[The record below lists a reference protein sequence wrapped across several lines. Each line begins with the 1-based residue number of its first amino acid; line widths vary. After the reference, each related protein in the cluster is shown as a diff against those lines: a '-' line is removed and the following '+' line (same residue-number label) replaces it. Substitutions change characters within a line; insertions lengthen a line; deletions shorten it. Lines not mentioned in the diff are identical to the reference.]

1 MLCKRGLSI
10 LLMVAMILSMFITTV
25 PTALAAN
32 TTNEELDYMYLK
44 NANGPSGVALGGI
57 GVGYYEIDPTGKFT
71 RNCVNNIH
79 KSFADKPNGFLVG
92 VWDGQ
97 TATRLQRDNT
107 TVYGMKGYTDS
118 YYTGLWPYM
127 NIDFKNSQS
136 GTADMGFSA
145 YSGLTAH
152 NVKDSSLPVVYYDVV
167 LKNDGTSAKTMSTIM
182 TWGDLIGR
190 GMRDSDKATLTD
202 LNGESADWYDMPT
215 PQTYAKGVQV
225 QNGGTTYTGV
235 MQYAK
240 DQLLPK
246 RATFQNYNNAF
257 MILAEDTAATDVTI
271 LKNFDVNNS
280 NALSAYTSSGKL
292 NGYDTAEVA
301 LSAPTNGSRSTTNG
315 SAVAVS
321 ATVPAGQSVTV
332 KLMVSW
338 FAPEITEAQY
348 ANMHR
353 FSTCD
358 FNKYYHNY
366 FSTIDQMTAYAIGAR
381 DAQRAGIA
389 QWQDPI
395 LNSSMPE
402 WLQFKQINSGYTL
415 YSCGVLNKRG
425 NFSTLEGEMGGY
437 GGTMDQKMS
446 SYPVYEKL
454 FPELNLTENRQFA
467 NVTGANGEI
476 QHFDIH
482 YYYGM
487 SDYENKDNPT
497 PAGSMIDN
505 SGTWMMQMWNH
516 YRHTADVTYLQEYY
530 PVMKQSMN
538 FLQARYP
545 AGTHIPSYNTTYDDY
560 AHPQVM
566 VYSGTVW
573 LHMLDLAQRWA
584 TLMGESDQAAAYAAE
599 YQEAFDDV
607 NLYYNAW
614 SADLGYDGFYAYG
627 SNGEFLSSNGQS
639 GDVESAIMFSGAM
652 AGQFISRMNGQGDVL
667 PFDQFVSHMK
677 TFLQTSV
684 QQTNDYMAP
693 KVYNIRTEQGL
704 DWLSS
709 NCWPFYLESYG
720 GMAAIQAGYLED
732 GLEILEHTSLVD
744 LRLGY
749 TWTRS
754 LWTRNYI
761 TYMTA
766 PVSWM
771 IGDVLAGASVDAPNH
786 TLTLGPSCVANEGV
800 GVSDNLTVTLYY
812 PKYWATVNYNQTS
825 GSFTYKIIK
834 TFYENGEQ
842 PITINKVIASP
853 AGVQTTDAQT
863 VTLGSTF
870 TVTEGAVLDLSA
882 NVGKFQ
888 GVTKEKLL
896 QPVAEYEPPQK
907 EVVANGTG
915 LTTRLTV
922 DGQTMSLPKTES
934 VNFRFNK
941 DNLPAD
947 NVTGAYTLDLKGRIL
962 PKYSQKYQLLFE
974 YTGNPD
980 DLIIEIDGKVVTD
993 YGTDIS
999 AVESQ
1004 QFTPTPGC
1012 ALRVITMGLE
1022 GGTFYSVKITY
1033 KGDVSDATDDVLRF
1047 LWWSTTQQM
1056 GLVIKERMYPV
1067 IQHNDMIRGVEFT
1080 DGTVQIENEHVA
1092 YTNPGTY
1099 AVYSGIDFGDG
1110 GNHYIFK
1117 IHAAA
1122 IRNELSQGGTLQ
1134 IRRNNKDGELLG
1146 TLEFE
1151 PTSDTGWGTYVW
1163 SSTLM
1168 HIPSGLKGTVDIC
1181 LVFQPKVSNGFLM
1194 NYDQFTFARAG
1205 DGGAMALA
1213 TSIIDGKS
1221 FTDATAEIEGDH
1233 MAWTRPNAYALYTNL
1248 DFGETPQNYT
1258 FKIMAGAINNEH
1270 SQGGTMELRL
1280 NSPTGTVIGVLDF
1293 TPTGDWAKYEEQ
1305 IVKLSQPLSGV
1316 QDICLVFHP
1325 NSDFLF
1331 NYTTFTFEKE
1341 RILTPFDKFTDV
1353 ATPIYH
1359 LGLAGATEQ
1368 DAHWTDYRYIA
1379 QEVVPTKADLYGA
1392 ALALN
1397 LTAGKATVHMELRNE
1412 PNGQA
1417 LATTE
1422 QMIESKGNGVAFYD
1436 VRFTEKVTVEPQKL
1450 YYLVYYLTAREAGN
1464 VCIAHGANLG
1474 ANKAEYVGYVWKMA
1488 DGQPVVYSAGDK
1500 NLTFGFQLITTEEEP
1515 TDQEIA
1521 DEVIAKI
1528 DALNVQSLEDASAVA
1543 AARRAYDGLTDAQKD
1558 LVTNLQKLTD
1568 AEAKIDELKAQA
1580 DQEAIDKAAA
1590 KAVQDQIDE
1599 LNVQSLDDKPAV
1611 VAART
1616 AYDGLTDTQKDLV
1629 TNLQKLVDA
1638 EAKIAQLE
1646 KPVDPP
1652 VTVTYGDVDGN
1663 GKVEATDALEV
1674 LKSVVGKVTLT
1685 DEQLVKA
1692 DTDGNSKIEATDALN
1707 ILKKVVGK
1715 IDKFPVEE

>member
-1 MLCKRGLSI
+1 MKMKRSI
-10 LLMVAMILSMFITTV
+10 SMILVLVLLLSVVGVALPITA
-25 PTALAAN
+25 TASN
-32 TTNEELDYMYLK
+32 TAEELDYMYLK
-44 NANGPSGVALGGI
+44 NLNGPSGVALGGI
-57 GVGYYEIDPTGKFT
+57 GVGYYEIDPTGTVT

-92 VWDGQ
+92 VWDGK
-97 TATRLQRDNT
+97 TATRLQRDSAT
-107 TVYGMKGYTDS
+107 TYGMKGYADS

-127 NIDFKNSQS
+127 NIDFKNSHS

-167 LKNDGTSAKTMSTIM
+167 LKNDGSSAKTMSTIL

-190 GMRDSDKATLTD
+190 GMRDSDKETLSD
-202 LNGESADWYDMPT
+202 LNGESEDWYDMPT

-225 QNGGTTYTGV
+225 SNGGTTYTGV

-240 DQLLPK
+240 GQLLPE

-271 LKNFDVNNS
+271 LKNFNVASS
-280 NALSAYTSSGKL
+280 NALSSYTSSGRL
-292 NGYDTAEVA
+292 NAYDAGEVA
-301 LSAPTNGSRSTTNG
+301 LSAPTNGSRTTTNG

-321 ATVPAGQSVTV
+321 ASVPAGQSVTV

-348 ANMHR
+348 AGMHR

-358 FNKYYHNY
+358 FNKYYHNS
-366 FSTIDQMTAYAIGAR
+366 FSTIEAMTSYAIGIR
-381 DAQRAGIA
+381 DAQRAGIRE
-389 QWQDPI
+389 WQDPI
-395 LNSSMPE
+395 LNSSMPK

-454 FPELNLTENRQFA
+454 FPQLNLTENRQFA
-467 NVTGANGEI
+467 NVTGSNGEI

-516 YRHTADVTYLQEYY
+516 YRQTADVTYLQQYY
-530 PVMKQSMN
+530 SVMKQSMK
-538 FLQARYP
+538 FLQARCP

-560 AHPQVM
+560 SHPQVM

-599 YQEAFDDV
+599 YKEAFDDV
-607 NLYYNAW
+607 NLYYKAW
-614 SADLGYDGFYAYG
+614 SADLGYDAFYAYG

-639 GDVESAIMFSGAM
+639 GNVESAIMFSGAM
-652 AGQFISRMNGQGDVL
+652 AGQFISRMNGQGDVV

-754 LWTRNYI
+754 LWSRAYI

-786 TLTLGPSCVANEGV
+786 TLTLGPSCLASEGV

-812 PKYWATVNYNQTS
+812 PKYWATVNYNKTS

-853 AGVQTTDAQT
+853 AGVQTADAQT
-863 VTLGSTF
+863 ITLDSTF

-882 NVGKFQ
+882 TMDKFQ

-896 QPVAEYEPPQK
+896 QPVAEYEPPK
-907 EVVANGTG
+907 EEVVANGTG
-915 LTTRLTV
+915 LTTRLTAN
-922 DGQTMSLPKTES
+922 GQTTSLPKTES
-934 VNFRFNK
+934 VNLRFNK
-941 DNLPAD
+941 DNLPAE
-947 NVTGAYTLDLKGRIL
+947 NVTDAYTLELQGRIL

-993 YGTDIS
+993 YGSDIS

-1004 QFTPTPGC
+1004 QFTPTAGC
-1012 ALRVITMGLE
+1012 ALRVVTMGLE
-1022 GGTFYSVKITY
+1022 GGNLYSVKITY

-1056 GLVIKERMYPV
+1056 SLVIKERMYPV
-1067 IQHNDMIRGVEFT
+1067 IQFDEIINGVEYT
-1080 DGTVQIENEHVA
+1080 DGTVQVENEHVA
-1092 YTNPGTY
+1092 YTTPGTY
-1099 AVYSGIDFGDG
+1099 AIYSGIDFGAG
-1110 GNHYIFK
+1110 GKDYLFK
-1117 IHAAA
+1117 IRAAA

-1134 IRRNNKDGELLG
+1134 IRRNDKNGELLG
-1146 TLEFE
+1146 SLEFT
-1151 PTSDTGWGTYVW
+1151 PTSDTGWGNYQWFTT
-1163 SSTLM
+1163 SLHSDQ
-1168 HIPSGLKGTVDIC
+1168 GLQGFEDIC
-1181 LVFQPKVSNGFLM
+1181 LVFQPVVSNGFLM
-1194 NYDQFTFARAG
+1194 NYDQLTFLRSG
-1205 DGGAMALA
+1205 VGGKIVDA
-1213 TSIIDGKS
+1213 TSVIDGKS
-1221 FTDATAEIEGDH
+1221 YTDATAEIEGDH
-1233 MAWTRPNAYALYTNL
+1233 MAWTGPNTYALYTGL
-1248 DFGETPQNYT
+1248 DFGETARNFT
-1258 FKIMAGAINNEH
+1258 FKIKAGAINNEH

-1280 NSPTGTVIGVLDF
+1280 DGENGTLLGVLDF

-1305 IVKLSQPLSGV
+1305 TLQLNQPLSGV
-1316 QDICLVFHP
+1316 QNICLVFKP
-1325 NSDFLF
+1325 VSSFLF
-1331 NYTTFTFEKE
+1331 NYTTFTFEGE
-1341 RILTPFDKFTDV
+1341 RILSSFDKFTDV
-1353 ATPIYH
+1353 STPIYH
-1359 LGLAGATEQ
+1359 LGLAGATES
-1368 DAHWTDYRYIA
+1368 DSHWTDYRYIA
-1379 QEVVPTKADLYGA
+1379 QEIVPTKADLYGA

-1397 LTAGKATVHMELRNE
+1397 LTAGKATVHMELRE
-1412 PNGQA
+1412 QLNGNA
-1417 LATTE
+1417 VAVTE
-1422 QMIESKGNGVAFYD
+1422 QTIESKGNGVAFYD
-1436 VRFTEKVTVEPQKL
+1436 VRFDEKVTVEPQKL

-1464 VCIAHGANLG
+1464 VCIVHGANLG
-1474 ANKAEYVGYVWKMA
+1474 ANKAEYIGYVWKMA
-1488 DGQPVVYSAGDK
+1488 DGQPVSYSAGDK
-1500 NLTFGFQLITTEEEP
+1500 NLTFGFELITTAEEP
-1515 TDQEIA
+1515 
-1521 DEVIAKI
+1521 V
-1528 DALNVQSLEDASAVA
+1528 N
-1543 AARRAYDGLTDAQKD
+1543 
-1558 LVTNLQKLTD
+1558 
-1568 AEAKIDELKAQA
+1568 
-1580 DQEAIDKAAA
+1580 
-1590 KAVQDQIDE
+1590 
-1599 LNVQSLDDKPAV
+1599 
-1611 VAART
+1611 
-1616 AYDGLTDTQKDLV
+1616 
-1629 TNLQKLVDA
+1629 
-1638 EAKIAQLE
+1638 
-1646 KPVDPP
+1646 PP
-1652 VTVTYGDVDGN
+1652 VAIPYGDVDGDDR
-1663 GKVEATDALEV
+1663 VSATDALEV
-1674 LKSVVGKVTLT
+1674 LKSVVGNVTLT
-1685 DEQLVKA
+1685 EEQTVLADVDGDE
-1692 DTDGNSKIEATDALN
+1692 KISSADALY